1 MGNVDLVRYYNDGNK
16 GTGTY
21 TEMDIYHRL
30 KIGTDG
36 IIIVLVDLERPP
48 RVAEMIR
55 SGSEGEMQTGL
66 KARIK

>member
-1 MGNVDLVRYYNDGNK
+1 MRYYNDGNK

-21 TEMDIYHRL
+21 SEMDIYHRL

-48 RVAEMIR
+48 RIAEMIL
-55 SGSEGEMQTGL
+55 SDSENEMQGGL